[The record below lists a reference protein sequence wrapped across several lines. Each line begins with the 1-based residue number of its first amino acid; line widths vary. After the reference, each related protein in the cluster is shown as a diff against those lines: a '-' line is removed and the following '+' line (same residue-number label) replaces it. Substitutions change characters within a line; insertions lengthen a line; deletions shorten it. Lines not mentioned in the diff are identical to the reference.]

1 MIMIS
6 EVMKLK
12 RQIRFLTKQI
22 ENLKS
27 KLKKPEK
34 ESEN

>member
-1 MIMIS
+1 MIS

-22 ENLKS
+22 KNLKN
-27 KLKKPEK
+27 KLKTQEK
-34 ESEN
+34 

>member
-22 ENLKS
+22 TNLKN
-27 KLKKPEK
+27 KLKNQEK
-34 ESEN
+34 

>member
-1 MIMIS
+1 MIS

-22 ENLKS
+22 KNIKN
-27 KLKKPEK
+27 KLKNQEH
-34 ESEN
+34 

>member
-12 RQIRFLTKQI
+12 RQIRFLTKQVKNI
-22 ENLKS
+22 KNTLKYQ
-27 KLKKPEK
+27 EK
-34 ESEN
+34 

>member
-12 RQIRFLTKQI
+12 RQIRFLTKQVKNI
-22 ENLKS
+22 KN
-27 KLKKPEK
+27 KLKYQEK
-34 ESEN
+34 

>member
-22 ENLKS
+22 KNLKN
-27 KLKKPEK
+27 KLNIQEK
-34 ESEN
+34 

>member
-1 MIMIS
+1 MVMIS

-22 ENLKS
+22 KNLKN
-27 KLKKPEK
+27 KLKNQEK
-34 ESEN
+34 

>member
-22 ENLKS
+22 KNLKN
-27 KLKKPEK
+27 KLKNQEK
-34 ESEN
+34 

>member
-1 MIMIS
+1 MIS

-22 ENLKS
+22 KNLKN
-27 KLKKPEK
+27 KLKNQEK
-34 ESEN
+34 